1 LIAASL
7 DKSRSEKEF
16 GRIGHKPA
24 SQQAIHSS
32 NKYENQDKKRKTE

>member
-1 LIAASL
+1 LQQVWVKADA
-7 DKSRSEKEF
+7 KKAF

-32 NKYENQDKKRKTE
+32 NEHKNQDTKKKKL